1 MRIVLALLA
10 LLIAAPVSAQNL
22 TANRLQLLPA
32 APGACPVGKVC
43 VVGTT
48 STAPYRVAF
57 QDASGNTVTMGDA
70 WRLRQCAGPCVGAL
84 NGDMWFDSGTGIAYI
99 KQAGSNLPIGVG
111 SSPVINGTIT
121 GTYTLGGTPS
131 LGVTLNAGGYKIINL
146 GAPTLATDA
155 ATKAYVDSTVASAG
169 YVPTART
176 ISTTAPLSGGG
187 DLSANRTLSLSYG
200 SDFTVSGGS
209 LVLAQNVR
217 ASVATWN
224 VINGTSISANG
235 YWGPIGD
242 TSATATLVSPF
253 VAPCAGTI
261 VGMRV
266 QGNTNA
272 TGNSTVTLHRS
283 AGGATISYAATLITC
298 TISSGDKSCTDSSN
312 TFSATAGDL
321 FLLRITAS
329 NWSPSGGGASIR
341 VACNAT

>member
-1 MRIVLALLA
+1 MRLLLA
-10 LLIAAPVSAQNL
+10 LLVLLLATPASGQNL

-32 APGACPVGKVC
+32 VPGACPAGKVC

-48 STAPYRVAF
+48 ATTPYRVAF
-57 QDASGNTVTMGDA
+57 QDASGNIVTMGDA

-84 NGDMWFDSGTGIAYI
+84 NGDMWFDTGTGIAYI

-131 LGVTLNAGGYKIINL
+131 LGANLNAGGYKIVNL
-146 GAPTLATDA
+146 GTPTLTSDA
-155 ATKAYVDSTVASAG
+155 ATKAYVDNAVSGAG
-169 YVPTART
+169 YVPPSRT
-176 ISTTAPLSGGG
+176 ISTTSPLAGGG
-187 DLSANRTLSLSYG
+187 DLSTNRTLSLSYG
-200 SDFTVSGGS
+200 TDFTVPGGS
-209 LVLAQNVR
+209 LALAQNVR
-217 ASVATWN
+217 ASVAMWN
-224 VINGTSISANG
+224 GLNGTSISANG

-266 QGNTNA
+266 QGNANA
-272 TGNSTVTLHRS
+272 TGNTTVTLHRS

-329 NWSPSGGGASIR
+329 NWSPSGGSASIR

>member
-1 MRIVLALLA
+1 MRLLLA
-10 LLIAAPVSAQNL
+10 LLVLLLATPASGQNL

-32 APGACPVGKVC
+32 VPGACPAGKVC

-48 STAPYRVAF
+48 ATTPYRVAF
-57 QDASGNTVTMGDA
+57 QDASGNIVTMGDA

-84 NGDMWFDSGTGIAYI
+84 NGDMWFDTGTGIAYI

-131 LGVTLNAGGYKIINL
+131 LGANLNAGGYKIVNL
-146 GAPTLATDA
+146 GTPTLTSDA
-155 ATKAYVDSTVASAG
+155 ATKAYVDNAVSGAG
-169 YVPTART
+169 YVPPSRT
-176 ISTTAPLSGGG
+176 ISTTSPLAGGG
-187 DLSANRTLSLSYG
+187 DLSTNRTLSLTYST
-200 SDFTVSGGS
+200 DFTNPGS
-209 LVLAQNVR
+209 LTLAQNVR
-217 ASVATWN
+217 AATVQWN
-224 VINGTSISANG
+224 VLNGTSISANG
-235 YWGPIGD
+235 YWGPTGD

-266 QGNTNA
+266 QGNANA
-272 TGNSTVTLHRS
+272 TGNTTVTLQRS

-298 TISSGDKSCTDSSN
+298 TISSGDKSCADSSN
-312 TFSATAGDL
+312 PFSATAGDL